1 MRAFYFLM
9 EGICLSR
16 NWEEIIVLGGE
27 GGRVSLLGSKNTD
40 NTWIFTK
47 ETNETTITDIL
58 DDEDLSSY
66 VHQKSHE
73 VVDWEQAISLL
84 GRSWMRLRPL
94 FVHPEFKERTWSFIS
109 SRLDV
114 HHLRF
119 WEKLCL

>member
-1 MRAFYFLM
+1 M
-9 EGICLSR
+9 SR
-16 NWEEIIVLGGE
+16 TWEEIIVLGGE

-40 NTWIFTK
+40 NTWVFIK
-47 ETNETTITDIL
+47 ETNETAISDIL

-66 VHQKSHE
+66 VHQKSQG
-73 VVDWEQAISLL
+73 VIDWEQAISLL

-94 FVHPEFKERTWSFIS
+94 FVHPEFKQRTWSFVS
-109 SRLDV
+109 SRLEV